1 MFDAFIYGMAGIPI
15 WQQESNKLPLSLYF
29 PLIMDCWEFSANIIG
44 ESEACATATEAKRVR
59 FSLISTQ
66 WLKDQNKNK
75 GRSSCCSTTP
85 RQ

>member
-1 MFDAFIYGMAGIPI
+1 
-15 WQQESNKLPLSLYF
+15 
-29 PLIMDCWEFSANIIG
+29 MDCWEFSANIIG

-66 WLKDQNKNK
+66 WLKDQNKNM

>member
-44 ESEACATATEAKRVR
+44 ESEASITAT
-59 FSLISTQ
+59 
-66 WLKDQNKNK
+66 K
-75 GRSSCCSTTP
+75 GWKKTKQKQRKITV
-85 RQ
+85 